1 MFGLGAIA
9 SRAFNT
15 LQVIVTTTP
24 STWGQKGG
32 LGKKKKEEHLKKSH
46 RADLKEYLATVFE
59 EPVAQELK
67 EEVKE
72 YIKPKQELSV
82 ATVNYSKL
90 EKNIDLINR
99 IIAKVQ
105 EIEQEQ
111 EDEAV
116 LLMLM

>member
-15 LQVIVTTTP
+15 LNIVVTSA

-32 LGKKKKEEHLKKSH
+32 IGKKKKEEHKKSH
-46 RADLKEYLATVFE
+46 RAELKEYLATVFD

-67 EEVKE
+67 EEIKE
-72 YIKPKQELSV
+72 YVKPKQELSI

-90 EKNIDLINR
+90 EKNIELINR
-99 IIAKVQ
+99 IISKVRD
-105 EIEQEQ
+105 IEQEQ
-111 EDEAV
+111 EDEAII
-116 LLMLM
+116 LMLM